1 MARPQRSGGGL
12 TSAAPIAFVRD
23 WLTVYAGADRVME
36 AVLERHPQAPVY
48 ALVYQE
54 ENFRGKR
61 LARHPVHVSFIDRLP
76 GGRSHHRLYFP
87 LMPLAIEQFDLGAHE
102 TVVSLS
108 HSVAHGV
115 LTRADQ
121 LHICY
126 FYTPPRY
133 AWDLYSQY
141 QRDNWFGRG
150 LQRFPARLL
159 LHYFRL
165 WDFAS
170 ARRPDVVVAASRYVA
185 ERVWKHYR
193 READVI
199 YPPVDVER
207 FEATRPRE
215 DFFVTVGRLVPYK
228 KIDLIVEAFTRL
240 NRPLRVIGDGPE
252 RARLQ
257 RLAGPTIQLLGFQRD
272 AVVKDLL
279 ERCNAFV
286 FAADEDFGIAPVEAL
301 AAGAPV
307 IAYSRGGTSETVIP
321 AETGVLFSEQ
331 NVESLMEA
339 VRALDTRREQFRPEP
354 IRQSALRFGRERFQR
369 EFEDLLERERAR
381 FRERSF
387 RGTSVARAP
396 TTTA

>member
-1 MARPQRSGGGL
+1 LSG
-12 TSAAPIAFVRD
+12 AAPIAFVRD

-36 AVLERHPQAPVY
+36 AVLEQYPQAPVY
-48 ALVYQE
+48 ALLYQE

-87 LMPLAIEQFDLGAHE
+87 FMPLAIEQLDLGAHE

-121 LHICY
+121 LHISY
-126 FYTPPRY
+126 FFTPPRY
-133 AWDLYSQY
+133 AWDLQFQY
-141 QRDNWFGRG
+141 LRDNWLGRG
-150 LQRFPARLL
+150 PWRLPARLL

-165 WDFAS
+165 WDLAA

-185 ERVWKHYR
+185 RRVWKHYR
-193 READVI
+193 REAEVL

-207 FEATRPRE
+207 FDAGRPRE
-215 DFFVTVGRLVPYK
+215 DFCVTVGRLVPYK

-240 NRPLRVIGDGPE
+240 GRPLRVIGDGPE
-252 RARLQ
+252 RARLE
-257 RLAGPTIQLLGFQRD
+257 RLAGPTVQLLGFQPD
-272 AVVKDLL
+272 SVVEDLL
-279 ERCNAFV
+279 ARCDAFV

-307 IAYSRGGTSETVIP
+307 IAYSRGGTSETVLP
-321 AETGVLFSEQ
+321 GETGVLFSDQ
-331 NVESLMEA
+331 SVESLMAA
-339 VRALDTRREQFRPEP
+339 VRELDESRQRFQPEP
-354 IRQSALRFGRERFQR
+354 IRRSAMRFGRARFQR
-369 EFEDLLERERAR
+369 ELADLVEREQTRFCESARLSPSSRASGR
-381 FRERSF
+381 D
-387 RGTSVARAP
+387 
-396 TTTA
+396 